1 MPPSS
6 PPYHH
11 GDLRRALVTGAGDIL
26 EADGMDAL
34 SLRSVAAR
42 AGVSHNAPYRH
53 FPDRAALLSA
63 TAALGFDDLA
73 DRLAT
78 AGEAGD
84 PDQAMSATGLAYVR
98 FALAR
103 PQMYRLMFSGDLLKG
118 ASDPE
123 YVRASTRAFDLL
135 RTAVERLLPAA
146 GQAGSGAVASILWAE
161 HHGLALLLIEK
172 RIRPW
177 MRSDAREDDLVGW
190 VAATLPGRAR
200 TLAALACPTGAPGS
214 DVGQP
219 DFRAR

>member
-1 MPPSS
+1 MASFS

-11 GDLRRALVTGAGDIL
+11 GDLRRTLVARAGEIL
-26 EADGMDAL
+26 EAEGMDGL

-42 AGVSHNAPYRH
+42 AGVSHSAPYRH

-78 AGEAGD
+78 AGEMAD
-84 PDQAMSATGLAYVR
+84 PDAAMSAVGLAYVR

-103 PQMYRLMFSGDLLKG
+103 PQMYRLMFSSDLLKG
-118 ASDPE
+118 AADPE
-123 YVRASTRAFDLL
+123 YARASTRAFDLL
-135 RTAVERLLPAA
+135 REAVERTLRPQ
-146 GQAGSGAVASILWAE
+146 QAGAGAAASILWAE

-177 MRSDAREDDLVGW
+177 MRDETPEDELVRR
-190 VAATLPGRAR
+190 VAVTLPDRAR
-200 TLAALACPTGAPGS
+200 ALASLGGPAVGS
-214 DVGQP
+214 KGG
-219 DFRAR
+219 

>member
-6 PPYHH
+6 APYHH
-11 GDLRRALVTGAGDIL
+11 GDLRRALVAGAGELL
-26 EADGMDAL
+26 ETDGMDGL

-42 AGVSHNAPYRH
+42 AGVSHSAPYRH

-63 TAALGFDDLA
+63 TAALGFDELA
-73 DRLAT
+73 DRLAA
-78 AGEAGD
+78 AGEDED

-118 ASDPE
+118 AADPE
-123 YVRASTRAFDLL
+123 YARASTRAFELL
-135 RTAVERLLPAA
+135 RKAVERILPTTVQVGAGAA
-146 GQAGSGAVASILWAE
+146 ASILWAE

-177 MRSDAREDDLVGW
+177 MRDETPEDELVRR
-190 VAATLPGRAR
+190 VATTLPDRAR
-200 TLAALACPTGAPGS
+200 ALASPVFPAGGS
-214 DVGQP
+214 AGG
-219 DFRAR
+219 

>member
-11 GDLRRALVTGAGDIL
+11 GDLRRALVARAGEIL
-26 EADGMDAL
+26 ETDGMDAL

-53 FPDRAALLSA
+53 FPDRTALLAA

-73 DRLAT
+73 DRLAA
-78 AGEAGD
+78 AGEADD
-84 PDQAMSATGLAYVR
+84 PGQAMSAVGVAYVR

-118 ASDPE
+118 AGDPE

-135 RTAVERLLPAA
+135 RTAVEQLLPVA
-146 GQAGSGAVASILWAE
+146 GQTTSGPVASILWAE

-177 MRSDAREDDLVGW
+177 MRSDRRENDLVHW
-190 VAATLPGRAR
+190 VAATLPDRVRALSA
-200 TLAALACPTGAPGS
+200 LAAPPG
-214 DVGQP
+214 VGRRQ
-219 DFRAR
+219 A